1 MAYED
6 ISFRDKSNWKS
17 KSYLILT
24 HMPVEVWKLCDI
36 YMWGHIVL
44 WIDLLHNSQT
54 VTKVIENLNVAWS
67 SSIYIPFKV
76 WSSTGSVNLRYTWES
91 NGHAKD
97 KSRHFVTKVY
107 SKLQAFKFR
116 LFRSFNLNIEILDI
130 KDWRPKQY
138 ISNILRKAARLPS
151 CLGICVMFVYR
162 SRAQRPPITSPTKS
176 CILLVLSQYQ

>member
-54 VTKVIENLNVAWS
+54 VTKVIENLNVAS
-67 SSIYIPFKV
+67 SSFIYIPFEV
-76 WSSTGSVNLRYTWES
+76 WSSTGSVNFRYTWES

-130 KDWRPKQY
+130 KYWRPKQY
-138 ISNILRKAARLPS
+138 ILTSWGKLQGSLAVWESVWCLFIAAGPNVHQSPHRLNPAFS
-151 CLGICVMFVYR
+151 
-162 SRAQRPPITSPTKS
+162 
-176 CILLVLSQYQ
+176 